1 MSSSCA
7 LNWRGIACSTAVISL
22 SVILGIQPARAQLDD
37 AVRPY
42 IQEEESPG
50 LVDTQIVV
58 ASQEL
63 QRLSATVDDNP
74 ALNTDA
80 KTNDA
85 EAAATSSS
93 SAAAT
98 VAAPTSPNS
107 PAAAA
112 ELSNADG
119 PKNDAPH
126 PQDTAQ
132 TTSQQA
138 PPKPYLDIYG
148 FAQADVGYDFKVVD
162 PDWFDVVRPTKFPSV
177 PGEFGRNGNTYFSV
191 RQTRFG
197 VKGFHPTPWGDMKVQ
212 FEFDMFGVGVDAGQ
226 TTIRPRTYYGE
237 IGAFG
242 AGQTHSPFMDIDVF
256 PNIFEYWGPNGMVFF
271 RNVQVRWMPIRGD
284 TRLTLALERPGA
296 SADAGVI
303 ANRIEVQNVRAR
315 FKWPD
320 VSGEFRY
327 GGKRGYIKTSAIV
340 RNFKLD
346 DQLPDQFNLDQN
358 ITAWGVTVSSNVKVR
373 KDTLRLQYVY
383 GEGVENYMNDAPVD
397 VAPELNPGH
406 PTQPVKGKAL
416 PVQSWVA
423 FLDHAWSEHF
433 SSSIGYS
440 QLRISNSNLQNAND
454 FHMGRYAI
462 VNIMDSPFENFLYG
476 VELQWGNRTNFR
488 NTFQPHDFRIQF
500 SFKYSFNFRILGK
513 S

>member
-148 FAQADVGYDFKVVD
+148 FAQADVGYDF
-162 PDWFDVVRPTKFPSV
+162 
-177 PGEFGRNGNTYFSV
+177 
-191 RQTRFG
+191 
-197 VKGFHPTPWGDMKVQ
+197 
-212 FEFDMFGVGVDAGQ
+212 
-226 TTIRPRTYYGE
+226 
-237 IGAFG
+237 
-242 AGQTHSPFMDIDVF
+242 
-256 PNIFEYWGPNGMVFF
+256 
-271 RNVQVRWMPIRGD
+271 
-284 TRLTLALERPGA
+284 
-296 SADAGVI
+296 
-303 ANRIEVQNVRAR
+303 
-315 FKWPD
+315 
-320 VSGEFRY
+320 
-327 GGKRGYIKTSAIV
+327 
-340 RNFKLD
+340 
-346 DQLPDQFNLDQN
+346 
-358 ITAWGVTVSSNVKVR
+358 
-373 KDTLRLQYVY
+373 
-383 GEGVENYMNDAPVD
+383 
-397 VAPELNPGH
+397 
-406 PTQPVKGKAL
+406 
-416 PVQSWVA
+416 
-423 FLDHAWSEHF
+423 
-433 SSSIGYS
+433 
-440 QLRISNSNLQNAND
+440 
-454 FHMGRYAI
+454 
-462 VNIMDSPFENFLYG
+462 
-476 VELQWGNRTNFR
+476 
-488 NTFQPHDFRIQF
+488 
-500 SFKYSFNFRILGK
+500 
-513 S
+513 

>member
-1 MSSSCA
+1 
-7 LNWRGIACSTAVISL
+7 
-22 SVILGIQPARAQLDD
+22 
-37 AVRPY
+37 PY

-107 PAAAA
+107 PAAAG

-191 RQTRFG
+191 RQT
-197 VKGFHPTPWGDMKVQ
+197 
-212 FEFDMFGVGVDAGQ
+212 
-226 TTIRPRTYYGE
+226 
-237 IGAFG
+237 
-242 AGQTHSPFMDIDVF
+242 
-256 PNIFEYWGPNGMVFF
+256 
-271 RNVQVRWMPIRGD
+271 
-284 TRLTLALERPGA
+284 
-296 SADAGVI
+296 
-303 ANRIEVQNVRAR
+303 
-315 FKWPD
+315 
-320 VSGEFRY
+320 
-327 GGKRGYIKTSAIV
+327 
-340 RNFKLD
+340 
-346 DQLPDQFNLDQN
+346 
-358 ITAWGVTVSSNVKVR
+358 
-373 KDTLRLQYVY
+373 
-383 GEGVENYMNDAPVD
+383 
-397 VAPELNPGH
+397 
-406 PTQPVKGKAL
+406 
-416 PVQSWVA
+416 
-423 FLDHAWSEHF
+423 
-433 SSSIGYS
+433 
-440 QLRISNSNLQNAND
+440 
-454 FHMGRYAI
+454 
-462 VNIMDSPFENFLYG
+462 
-476 VELQWGNRTNFR
+476 
-488 NTFQPHDFRIQF
+488 
-500 SFKYSFNFRILGK
+500 
-513 S
+513 